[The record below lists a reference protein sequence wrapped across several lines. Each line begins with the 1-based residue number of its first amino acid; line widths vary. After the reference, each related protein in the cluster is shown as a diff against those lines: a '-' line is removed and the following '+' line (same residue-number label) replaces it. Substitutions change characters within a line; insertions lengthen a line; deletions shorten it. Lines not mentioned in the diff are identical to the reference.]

1 MLLAG
6 LDYYTKIISARF
18 FHSYTYHIAIDSWN
32 LFKEL
37 WLFLVIGIVLTAIF
51 QAFIDKKKLSDW
63 VETHSHISI
72 LGAAAFGVVSPLG
85 TYVCIPMAGSLF
97 AAGTPLA
104 PLMAFLI
111 ASPILNPTM
120 FLLTVGAFGN
130 EMALVRLGA
139 GILLGVF
146 GGYLFH
152 YLGKKLGK
160 TETIESSGETKAVVQ
175 KTFLQKFFKEIK
187 GSTLYMLKYFSIA
200 IIIAAAIKNLVSA
213 EQVEWILGSGSFM
226 SVVFAAGAGIP
237 LYSCGGAAIPI
248 LQQLA
253 ELGMTQGAVLAFFIS
268 GPSTRISNLILLKS
282 VFNWRILTLYL
293 SIILCGAIV
302 LGFLYNIL

>member
-18 FHSYTYHIAIDSWN
+18 FHSYTYHIFIDSWS

-37 WLFLVIGIVLTAIF
+37 WLFLVIGIFLTAIF
-51 QAFIDKKKLSDW
+51 QAYIDKKKLSDW

-120 FLLTVGAFGN
+120 FLLTIGAFGN
-130 EMALVRLGA
+130 EMALVRLFA
-139 GILLGVF
+139 GILLGVV
-146 GGYLFH
+146 GGYIFH
-152 YLGKKLGK
+152 YVGKK
-160 TETIESSGETKAVVQ
+160 TIRPTTVESSFLSKKEER
-175 KTFLQKFFKEIK
+175 TFSQKFFKEMK

-213 EQVEWILGSGSFM
+213 EQVEWMLGSGSFM

-268 GPSTRISNLILLKS
+268 GPSTRISNLVLLKS
-282 VFNWRILTLYL
+282 VFNWRILWLYL
-293 SIILCGAIV
+293 SIILGGAIA